1 MTEMWKKGERVKG
14 GKRMAVALLEQVRA
28 AEEKADAIR
37 REAADQARDMLKGV
51 QEATQ
56 EENRQYAAEL
66 RARYQDKMSE
76 ARQAAEEAIRSRSGE
91 KQQALEEMKRSAQQR
106 EEKAAALIVERVMQ
120 HGNR

>member
-1 MTEMWKKGERVKG
+1 
-14 GKRMAVALLEQVRA
+14 MAVALLEQVRA

-37 REAADQARDMLKGV
+37 RKAADQARDMHKGV

-66 RARYQDKMSE
+66 RARYQDKMGE
-76 ARQAAEEAIRSRSGE
+76 ARQPAEEAIRSRSGE
-91 KQQALEEMKRSAQQR
+91 KQQALEEMKRNAQQR

>member
-1 MTEMWKKGERVKG
+1 
-14 GKRMAVALLEQVRA
+14 MAVALLEQVRA

-37 REAADQARDMLKGV
+37 RKAADQARDMLKGV

-66 RARYQDKMSE
+66 RARYQDKMGE

-91 KQQALEEMKRSAQQR
+91 KEQALEEMKRSAQQR

>member
-1 MTEMWKKGERVKG
+1 
-14 GKRMAVALLEQVRA
+14 MAVALLEQVRA

-37 REAADQARDMLKGV
+37 RKAADQARDMLKGV

-66 RARYQDKMSE
+66 RARYQDKMGE

-91 KQQALEEMKRSAQQR
+91 KQQALGEMKRSAQQR
-106 EEKAAALIVERVMQ
+106 EEKSAALIVERVMQ

>member
-1 MTEMWKKGERVKG
+1 
-14 GKRMAVALLEQVRA
+14 MAVALLEQVRA

-37 REAADQARDMLKGV
+37 RKAADQARDMIKGV

-66 RARYQDKMSE
+66 RARYQNKMGE